1 MQEEGQPFAAMNH
14 HAKRNLALA
23 LLTTA
28 VTPWT
33 YPLAA
38 ATRQSPYAGFGA
50 ADISSVVAMR
60 ERGRLGHTGP
70 EASAV
75 LDTTRMLEQIRNSTH
90 AERAK
95 VASTVESAVDAASHA
110 VTALQDRS
118 SDLPDASREKF
129 QEAMR
134 KALAME
140 AQVRGGLQTLRT
152 STADTHAEARD
163 TLASDY
169 EGYASAV
176 TELESIQISAAGV
189 S

>member
-1 MQEEGQPFAAMNH
+1 MNH
-14 HAKRNLALA
+14 STKRNLALA

-60 ERGRLGHTGP
+60 ERGRTGHAGP
-70 EASAV
+70 DASTA
-75 LDTTRMLEQIRNSTH
+75 LDATRIVEQIRNSTH
-90 AERAK
+90 AERAR
-95 VASTVESAVDAASHA
+95 VANTVESAVDATSHA

-118 SDLPDASREKF
+118 ADLPDANRDKF

-140 AQVRGGLQTLRT
+140 AQVRGGLQALRT
-152 STADTHAEARD
+152 STTDTHAEARD
-163 TLASDY
+163 KLASDY
-169 EGYASAV
+169 EGYAAAV
-176 TELESIQISAAGV
+176 TELESIQVSAAGV